1 MMKKIFPLILLSL
14 LAFSGKSRALDPIA
28 PASERAFGTVY
39 VKSPLPNSDIVTLTS
54 QSDTQNI
61 LKMQPEVDAKVKV
74 GDYTVRVEMQDYS
87 YEQEVSVRPT
97 ERHEIIVPGFGN
109 MVVKGAK
116 GTVEV
121 YTKDSSKK
129 PESTF
134 ATNYVKTLP
143 SGNYD
148 VKVKVGKYTLDQN
161 NISVVTNTTRE
172 IDVKL

>member
-1 MMKKIFPLILLSL
+1 MKRIFPLFLLGCLVWGSPVH
-14 LAFSGKSRALDPIA
+14 ALDPVA
-28 PASERAFGTVY
+28 PASERAFGIVY
-39 VKSPLPNSDIVTLTS
+39 VKSPLPGSDVVTLTS
-54 QSDTQNI
+54 QSDDKNV

-109 MVVKGAK
+109 LVVKGPK

-121 YTKDSSKK
+121 YTKESSKK

-134 ATNYVKTLP
+134 ATNFVKTLP
-143 SGNYD
+143 GGIYD

>member
-1 MMKKIFPLILLSL
+1 MKKHFLFIFVGLLILCPR
-14 LAFSGKSRALDPIA
+14 AWALDPVA
-28 PASERAFGTVY
+28 PASERAFGTIY
-39 VKSPLPNSDIVTLTS
+39 VKSPLPGSDSIALDCSGEITKL
-54 QSDTQNI
+54 
-61 LKMQPEVDAKVKV
+61 QPEVDAKVKV
-74 GDYTVRVEMQDYS
+74 GDCTVRVEMQDYS
-87 YEQEVSVRPT
+87 YEQEVSIRPT

-109 MVVKGAK
+109 LVVKGAQ

-121 YTKDSSKK
+121 YAKNAKK

-134 ATNYVKTLP
+134 KTNFVKTLP
-143 SGNYD
+143 SGVYD